1 MIQGGGTE
9 ILSRTDRTDRHTDR
23 QTHRSTYRGGAHLK
37 SNLCPPC
44 PSCVVC
50 HTTSLSGHLRAQKMI
65 VLIMNSS

>member
-1 MIQGGGTE
+1 MIQGLGTE
-9 ILSRTDRTDRHTDR
+9 MLSHTDRTDRHTDR